1 MKLFARLALFAAVL
15 APFAA
20 LGDSGPQVV
29 MASPGIGDGAIER
42 FTVRFNQALV
52 PLGAPPAAA
61 PFAVNCPVEG
71 QGRWVAQTTF
81 VHAFSNPLVRGV
93 ACTFDTRYEHQA
105 PTSEDRR
112 VGKAGV
118 RT

>member
-42 FTVRFNQALV
+42 FTVRFNQAMV
-52 PLGAPPAAA
+52 PLGDPRAAA
-61 PFAVNCPVEG
+61 PFAVKCPVEG
-71 QGRWVAQTTF
+71 QGRWADQTTF
-81 VHAFSNPLVRGV
+81 VHEFR
-93 ACTFDTRYEHQA
+93 
-105 PTSEDRR
+105 SEERR
-112 VGKAGV
+112 VGKECV
-118 RT
+118 STCISRWSP